1 MFCKNDRII
10 LFGEKK
16 KVILSCVFHVETVVR
31 EPPSI
36 LWQYT
41 WILAVHTGI
50 ILHLSCLLPAVI
62 PESFCLFTLLWKL
75 FWWLQVRLDVNGW
88 ILVST
93 RSLGCD
99 VYNEVQSWKI
109 ANKLNKSPGICS
121 RLLFVCLFKKSYFL
135 LLLLLIWTQMS
146 ILCLVFITI
155 SLELIEEVW
164 MNYYKDW
171 NIVSFHQ
178 APFSASVFIWK
189 CCLEQWSQYM
199 MINKVFCFLQY
210 MRKCM
215 TAKLFF
221 LYWYGWS

>member
-1 MFCKNDRII
+1 MIE
-10 LFGEKK
+10 LFYLGEKK

-50 ILHLSCLLPAVI
+50 ILQLSCLLPAVI

-109 ANKLNKSPGICS
+109 VNKLNKSPGICS
-121 RLLFVCLFKKSYFL
+121 RLLFVCLRKAIFCCCCYWFEHKWAFFVWYLLLFL
-135 LLLLLIWTQMS
+135 LSW
-146 ILCLVFITI
+146 
-155 SLELIEEVW
+155 
-164 MNYYKDW
+164 
-171 NIVSFHQ
+171 
-178 APFSASVFIWK
+178 
-189 CCLEQWSQYM
+189 
-199 MINKVFCFLQY
+199 
-210 MRKCM
+210 
-215 TAKLFF
+215 
-221 LYWYGWS
+221 